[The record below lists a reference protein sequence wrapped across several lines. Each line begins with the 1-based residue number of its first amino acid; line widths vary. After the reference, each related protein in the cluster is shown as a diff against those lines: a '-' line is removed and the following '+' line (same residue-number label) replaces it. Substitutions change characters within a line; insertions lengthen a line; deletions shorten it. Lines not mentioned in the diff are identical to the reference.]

1 MTNMDSNRFNSLY
14 CSLSENEKNR
24 FKDITIKLLKVN
36 FLLRLNNNDNYL
48 FIINHKELLSLF
60 FEYILILLVPMSSP

>member
-14 CSLSENEKNR
+14 CILSENEKNR

-60 FEYILILLVPMSSP
+60 FE